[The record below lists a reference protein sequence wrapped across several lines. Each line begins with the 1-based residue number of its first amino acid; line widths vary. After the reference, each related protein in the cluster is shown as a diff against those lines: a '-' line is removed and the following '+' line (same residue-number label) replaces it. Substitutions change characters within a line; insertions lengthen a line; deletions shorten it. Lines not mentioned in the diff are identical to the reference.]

1 MSKKKKP
8 SKKVKRVKSGR
19 IPPVA
24 TRPDSL
30 PVVRPI
36 NSSELRPADRE
47 QERQR
52 ARDQG
57 GEYFLNQIGELV
69 HSKTFMDRVCM
80 RNAIYRIQICVEEHA
95 DDMQLTAEEHE
106 EWTRLASAALTDTN
120 VRNVPLHC
128 TQLFSFWQA
137 YRHSQGK

>member
-8 SKKVKRVKSGR
+8 SKKANRVKSGR
-19 IPPVA
+19 SPTVA
-24 TRPDSL
+24 ARPDSL

-36 NSSELRPADRE
+36 NSFELRPADRE
-47 QERQR
+47 EERQR

-57 GEYFLNQIGELV
+57 GEYFVNQIGELV

-95 DDMQLTAEEHE
+95 DSMQLTAEERS
-106 EWTRLASAALTDTN
+106 EWMQLASSALTDTD
-120 VRNVPLHC
+120 VQNVPLHC
-128 TQLFSFWQA
+128 SQLFDFWQT
-137 YRHSQGK
+137 YRLSQHK